1 MADILHK
8 PYDGLTINQRNNAD
22 CPRIFVSAIP
32 AIEINEWVDVIPTRE
47 KKGAVQRMLSDAH
60 VRSIKNYINASEKNI
75 IPTAITIAIPDGCY
89 ELEEV
94 TGEIANLAKLI
105 VKVENNNKPG
115 LLIDGQHRLAGLL
128 ATDGSIP
135 LLCTIILG
143 ADDLERALNFV
154 VINNKAKRV
163 PNDLVKAIVSEL
175 EPGQKVEFT
184 NRITAIGL
192 ALGDYHNAV
201 KILFLSEASPFFGI
215 VDWDINREVEKR
227 IIKPLALEQALRF
240 VRNELIVESEL
251 DIDEVIEILSAM
263 WSGIMKC
270 SGYSEILLKPDSQ
283 LLSKAAFVATTEF
296 LVSRLNQEIEEGS
309 VNATDLST
317 VEDYCHG
324 VIDKIPADFWIAE
337 WKEKSLDTSAGRNL
351 IKAALSQI
359 RTNVGRKVDPFTKV
373 KLLQGDKDEE
383 YES

>member
-1 MADILHK
+1 MPQTSQK
-8 PYDGLTINQRNNAD
+8 QYDGLIINQRNNAA

-32 AIEINEWVDVIPTRE
+32 AGQINEWVDIIPTRE

-60 VRSIKNYINASEKNI
+60 VRSIKNYLNASDKNI
-75 IPTAITIAIPDGCY
+75 IPTAITIAIPQGCY
-89 ELEEV
+89 ELAEV
-94 TGEIANLAKLI
+94 TGVIANLAKLTL
-105 VKVENNNKPG
+105 KVENTNKPG

-128 ATDGSIP
+128 ATDANIP

-175 EPGQKVEFT
+175 ETSQKIEFT

-227 IIKPLALEQALRF
+227 IVKPLALEQALRF
-240 VRNELIVESEL
+240 VRNEMIVESEL

-263 WSGIMKC
+263 WGGILKC
-270 SGYSEILLKPDSQ
+270 EGYSEILLNPKSQ
-283 LLSKAAFVATTEF
+283 LLNKAAFVATTEF
-296 LVSRLNQEIEEGS
+296 LVSRLNQEIEEGKM
-309 VNATDLST
+309 NATDLSA
-317 VEDYCHG
+317 VEDYCLN
-324 VIDKIPADFWIAE
+324 VIGKIPAEFWIAE
-337 WKEKSLDTSAGRNL
+337 WKEKGLDTSAGRNL
-351 IKAALSQI
+351 IKSALSQI
-359 RTNVGRKVDPFTKV
+359 RTNTGRKIDPFSKV
-373 KLLQGDKDEE
+373 NLLQGEKENE
-383 YES
+383 YEP